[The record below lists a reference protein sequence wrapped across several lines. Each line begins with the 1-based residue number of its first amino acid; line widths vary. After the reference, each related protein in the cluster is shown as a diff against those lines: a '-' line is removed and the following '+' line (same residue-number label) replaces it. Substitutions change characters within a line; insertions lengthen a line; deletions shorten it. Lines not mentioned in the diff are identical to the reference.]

1 MDDPSFIIASWVL
14 TFGVIGLY
22 ARWTLRSARR
32 HGSGATDEEL
42 PWR

>member
-1 MDDPSFIIASWVL
+1 MDDPAFIIVSWVL
-14 TFGVIGLY
+14 SFGAVAVF

-32 HGSGATDEEL
+32 HGAHLSDEEL